1 MGAIIGTLP
10 LPCRAVA
17 EERDGL
23 DDLAVRLATAA
34 TRRSALGRAAAAG
47 LALVGLG
54 ASTAH
59 ARRKGPL
66 PGTVPVGDGWY
77 GFCGH
82 YFTTGS
88 CPGPYR
94 LPRIDRGG
102 LPLRPADGRAVDN
115 LGRLV
120 DRNGLPVDEGGRRLV
135 GPDGEPLPRAP
146 RTRIC
151 EDWIPE
157 RHGVDA
163 DTQGSWYRC
172 CDGRVRRLVDCCS
185 RSRRRINGD
194 AALRGYCKK
203 QHHVFCVMYQDLDI
217 PC

>member
-1 MGAIIGTLP
+1 MG
-10 LPCRAVA
+10 
-17 EERDGL
+17 DGRSAL
-23 DDLAVRLATAA
+23 DDLAVRLASAT
-34 TRRSALGRAAAAG
+34 TRRSALARVAAAG
-47 LALVGLG
+47 LALVGLRAVAG
-54 ASTAH
+54 TEAAA
-59 ARRKGPL
+59 ARRRPI
-66 PGTVPVGDGWY
+66 PGTEPYGDGWY

-94 LPRIDRGG
+94 LPRIDRAG
-102 LPLRPADGRAVDN
+102 LPLRPKDGRPIDN

-120 DRNGLPVDEGGRRLV
+120 DRNGLPVDERGRRLR

-151 EDWIPE
+151 EDWVPE
-157 RHGVDA
+157 RFGIDA
-163 DTQGSWYRC
+163 DTQGTWHRC

-194 AALRGYCKK
+194 AALRGYCRKG
-203 QHHVFCVMYQDLDI
+203 HHVFCVMYQDLDV